1 MESVRV
7 ETPSGERVYQG
18 DATSGMGFRGEVH
31 VRIASR
37 LWGLESVDSKSCW
50 ASTPH
55 LVFDWTRS
63 IETPIPANMM

>member
-18 DATSGMGFRGEVH
+18 EATSGMGFRGEVH

-37 LWGLESVDSKSCW
+37 LWGMGK
-50 ASTPH
+50 
-55 LVFDWTRS
+55 RR
-63 IETPIPANMM
+63 